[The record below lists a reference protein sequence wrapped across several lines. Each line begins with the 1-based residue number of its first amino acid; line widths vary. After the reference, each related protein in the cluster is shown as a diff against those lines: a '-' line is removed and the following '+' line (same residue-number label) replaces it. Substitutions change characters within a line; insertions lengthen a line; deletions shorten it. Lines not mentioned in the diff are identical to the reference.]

1 MKLETVTKNNTF
13 SFEGPVDI
21 ILALTL
27 VTLKL
32 TSMNNDYFNQYKK
45 KLQLHFFFTSR
56 PHGDHVSV
64 NPILGILIAI
74 GFIKTIQNQL

>member
-1 MKLETVTKNNTF
+1 MDEIKKQLQKITLFF

-64 NPILGILIAI
+64 TPILGI
-74 GFIKTIQNQL
+74 NY